1 MIGMTG
7 YTGQAALSVKG
18 HINGDAHTGFNIH
31 GMGELFIIIIAGEF
45 FVAFTTHIPD
55 LGGVSQV
62 GTVKRQGNM
71 AVKTFSL
78 INIIVNCQGL
88 NRI

>member
-18 HINGDAHTGFNIH
+18 HINGDAHSGFNIH
-31 GMGELFIIIIAGEF
+31 GMSELFIIIITGEF
-45 FVAFTTHIPD
+45 FMAFTTHVPN
-55 LGGVSQV
+55 LSGVRQIRA
-62 GTVKRQGNM
+62 VKRQSNM

-78 INIIVNCQGL
+78 VNVIVNCQGL